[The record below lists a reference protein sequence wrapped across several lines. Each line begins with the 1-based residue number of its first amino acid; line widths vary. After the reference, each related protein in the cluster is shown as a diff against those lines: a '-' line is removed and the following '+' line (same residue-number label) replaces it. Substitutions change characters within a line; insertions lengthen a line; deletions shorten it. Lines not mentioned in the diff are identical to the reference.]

1 MGHQNLSLSDIV
13 GDGILHFVHL
23 LAGSCFDLICIV
35 LGSIDFDDGV
45 VNESVDFVDGSETM
59 IAGVHSNSEHFVG
72 STQNSIVVDGFWPV
86 RA

>member
-1 MGHQNLSLSDIV
+1 MGHPNLSDIV
-13 GDGILHFVHL
+13 DDGTLHLVP

-59 IAGVHSNSEHFVG
+59 IAGVHSNSGHFVG
-72 STQNSIVVDGFWPV
+72 STQNSIVVDDFWPV